1 MGICK
6 IPNFQQYMRIDIRLI
21 PKESYSFATLYFTGS
36 KDNNTY
42 MRNIAIQSNLKLNE
56 YGLYDKKNNNP
67 ILLKSEKDI
76 FNYLKLKYKTPTE
89 R

>member
-1 MGICK
+1 MLHYIS
-6 IPNFQQYMRIDIRLI
+6 Q
-21 PKESYSFATLYFTGS
+21 EA
-36 KDNNTY
+36 DNNTY

-56 YGLYDKKNNNP
+56 YGLYDKKNNKP

-76 FNYLKLKYKTPTE
+76 FDYLKLDYKPPTQ